1 MAFCQYFILS
11 FYFPF
16 IQGRGNRSMVNAEG
30 KHQDVN
36 MCAWESLLGLVVG
49 MGWMGWGYLL
59 VMNQRTRARSRSCDI
74 RYRWTQIETELAPV
88 DS

>member
-11 FYFPF
+11 FHFPF
-16 IQGRGNRSMVNAEG
+16 IQGWGNRSMVNVEG

-49 MGWMGWGYLL
+49 MRWNGYLL

-74 RYRWTQIETELAPV
+74 RFRCTQTGTEMAFVNL
-88 DS
+88 